1 MQSAAQLNLQNPI
14 LKSWKCT
21 SQRMK
26 ARVDQILNK
35 WLSRK
40 LLVFVTS
47 AIALFAGK
55 IPGDSWVIIA
65 TAYIGTEGVIDAVT
79 RLRGINYTQSK
90 K

>member
-1 MQSAAQLNLQNPI
+1 MARAKIDTI
-14 LKSWKCT
+14 L
-21 SQRMK
+21 
-26 ARVDQILNK
+26 AK

-47 AIALFAGK
+47 AVALFSGK

-79 RLRGINYTQSK
+79 RLKGVAPTNNKEESNI
-90 K
+90 